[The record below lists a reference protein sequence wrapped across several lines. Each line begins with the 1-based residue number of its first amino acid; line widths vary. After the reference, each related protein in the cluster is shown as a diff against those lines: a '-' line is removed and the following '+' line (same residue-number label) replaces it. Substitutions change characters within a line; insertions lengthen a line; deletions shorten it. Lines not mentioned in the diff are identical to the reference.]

1 MPRRL
6 SYTIAAALLAVAV
19 VLAAFGVGEEAGKLT
34 DWQAFTL
41 GIVQGLT
48 ELLPISSSG
57 HLILVPWL
65 AKWRYLETHP
75 EFNKTFDVSLHLGTL
90 VAVVAYFWDDVVR
103 LLAAWFRSVGK
114 RAIETADEKIAWL
127 VFVASIPAAMAG
139 AAGEETIETHLGAP
153 WQLAI
158 NLAVFAGLLWVA
170 DRSAQTR
177 KLEDIGLR
185 TALGVGVAQ
194 AIALMP
200 GVSRSGITITAGRF
214 LKLDRDSAARLSFF
228 LLIPIVFGAVLYKG
242 LKHVVFGTLPGG
254 WEGPFIVGTIAAA
267 GAGLIA
273 IDLLLG
279 YLRRHDYSVFVLYR
293 LAAAAAILIVIAT
306 GVRSATF

>member
-6 SYTIAAALLAVAV
+6 SYTIAVLLLAVAV
-19 VLAAFGVGEEAGKLT
+19 VLAALGVGEQAGKLT
-34 DWQAFTL
+34 NWQAFTL

-65 AKWRYLETHP
+65 ADWGYLEAHP
-75 EFNKTFDVSLHLGTL
+75 DFNKTFDVSLHLGTL
-90 VAVVAYFWDDVVR
+90 VAVVTYFWDDVVR
-103 LLAAWFRSVGK
+103 MAAAWGRSVGK

-127 VFVASIPAAMAG
+127 VVVATIPAAIVG
-139 AAGEETIETHLGAP
+139 AAGESVIEDHLGAP
-153 WQLAI
+153 WQIAI
-158 NLAVFAGLLWVA
+158 NLAFFAALLWVA

-177 KLEDIGLR
+177 KLDDIGLWS
-185 TALGVGVAQ
+185 AVGVGVAQ
-194 AIALMP
+194 VAALMP

-228 LLIPIVFGAVLYKG
+228 LLVPIVLGAVLYKG
-242 LKHVVFGTLPGG
+242 LKDVAFGTLPDG
-254 WEGPFIVGTIAAA
+254 WEGPFIVGTIASA

-293 LAAAAAILIVIAT
+293 LALAAAILIVIAT
-306 GVRSATF
+306 GVREATF